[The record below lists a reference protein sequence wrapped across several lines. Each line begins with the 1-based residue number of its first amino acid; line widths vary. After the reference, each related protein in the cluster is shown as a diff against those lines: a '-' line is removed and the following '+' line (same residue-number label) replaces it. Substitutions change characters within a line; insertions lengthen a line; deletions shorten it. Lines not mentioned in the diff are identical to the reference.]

1 MIRVE
6 NPPNRFARELVE
18 YFGEAPKAELEIYE
32 DRSARILS
40 ENDSPDLPFRF
51 SLNPYRG
58 CFHGCAYCYARPS
71 HEYWGFGAGTDF
83 ERRIVVKPRA
93 AALLR
98 EAFEKKSWTG
108 ELVVVSGNTDPYQ
121 LLEASYGLTRACLE
135 VFAEY
140 RNPVQLITKSPL
152 VERDVDVLVRI
163 AKVTRVAVAVS
174 IPFWSLDAAR
184 ALEPYVAAPARR
196 MQTVRTLSDAGIPV
210 SVNVAP
216 VVPGLSDRDVPRVLE
231 AAAAAGAQSASMIL
245 LRLPGPVQQVFE
257 ERVRAALPLAA
268 ERILARTREV
278 RGGKLN
284 DPRFGARMRG
294 QGRYADAVRT
304 LFETSAR
311 RLGLSTEQRQGP
323 EPSTFRRPTDGGAQ
337 LRLFD

>member
-1 MIRVE
+1 MLTPGTKRPTVTRRLATGRDLTTPAPSVLGSGPPLRTWALNEYSVTLGNVIRVE
-6 NPPNRFARELVE
+6 NPPNRFERELVE
-18 YFGEAPKAELEIYE
+18 YFGAAPKAELEVYE
-32 DRSARILS
+32 DQSRRILS
-40 ENDSPDLPFRF
+40 ENDSPDLPFRY

-98 EAFEKKSWTG
+98 EAFEKKSWSG
-108 ELVVVSGNTDPYQ
+108 EPVIVSGNTDPYQ

-140 RNPVQLITKSPL
+140 HNPVHLITKSPL
-152 VERDVDVLVRI
+152 IERDLDLLVRI
-163 AKVTRVAVAVS
+163 AAVTRVGVAVS
-174 IPFWSLDAAR
+174 VPFWNPDSAR
-184 ALEPYVAAPARR
+184 ALEPYVASPARR
-196 MQTVRTLSDAGIPV
+196 MQTVRTLSAEGIPV
-210 SVNVAP
+210 CVNVAP
-216 VVPGLSDRDVPRVLE
+216 MVPGLSDRDVPPVLE
-231 AAAAAGAQSASMIL
+231 AAAAAGARAACLIM

-257 ERVRAALPLAA
+257 ERVREALPLAA

-284 DPRFGARMRG
+284 DAR
-294 QGRYADAVRT
+294 
-304 LFETSAR
+304 
-311 RLGLSTEQRQGP
+311 
-323 EPSTFRRPTDGGAQ
+323 
-337 LRLFD
+337 